1 MFGRSVG
8 QREDK
13 DPRQSGGIRADRCD
27 DCARAILLPFLS
39 ATQVF
44 GMPKIAVTYDKAG
57 NRLGERHVRSVK
69 LGIEMRE
76 LVWHLGLAYRVD
88 PFLGKVSRK
97 ANVTIPPLEPC
108 ILFCRDD
115 HDVIAAVLS
124 NGHGLAQGLLGHCAE
139 RPLKLA
145 F

>member
-76 LVWHLGLAYRVD
+76 LVCPLFLAYRFD
-88 PFLGKVSRK
+88 PFPGKVSRK
-97 ANVTIPPLEPC
+97 ANVTIASSEPC
-108 ILFCRDD
+108 IIFCPED
-115 HDVIAAVLS
+115 H
-124 NGHGLAQGLLGHCAE
+124 
-139 RPLKLA
+139 
-145 F
+145 